1 MLRGDDVPATDESAG
16 RGRRAAIALP
26 CAALSRGVI
35 GASIIVVCGCL
46 WGGWPGSECSATEP
60 PGEIAFDRDIRGIL
74 SDKCWACHGP
84 DAAARQADLRLDRP
98 EDAVADRGGYA
109 AVVPGDVAASLLVD
123 RITTSDPDL
132 RMPPPEFGK
141 ELSAAEAERLRAWIA
156 AGAPW
161 ESHWSLR
168 PVERSAP
175 PSVTAIGQEWPLGAI
190 DQFILE
196 RHGRNGLVPS
206 AEAEPAVLLRRLH
219 LDLVGLP
226 PSPEVVQAFEADP
239 SLASY
244 EAQVDRLLASPAFGE
259 RLAMYWLDVVRYAD
273 SLGYHGDQERSVS
286 PYRDYV
292 ISAFNR
298 GLAFDRFTIEQLAG
312 DLLEEPTL
320 EQRVASTY
328 NRLNRASGEGGGQP
342 QEYLAKYLADRV
354 RTLGGVWLGLTT
366 GCAECHD
373 HKFDDLSIRDFYSL
387 GAFFADIHEQG
398 IVASAVHVAQLP
410 VPTPEQAA
418 ELSRL
423 EMLWNQLQEI
433 PAPASA
439 GADRGGAELDATSGA
454 ESERLAEQRQQ
465 VQAALDQLR
474 RSIVT
479 TLGVET
485 VEPRPIRILPRGDW
499 LDTSG
504 ELVEPAIPALFGSW
518 ESDTGGRLNR
528 LDLARWLVDS
538 DNPLTARVLA
548 NRLWM
553 LFFGAGLSPVVDDLG
568 AQGEPP
574 SHPELLDW
582 LASELQHGDWDLKRL
597 IRQLVTSRTYRQS
610 SSETDDLRRIDPTN
624 RWLARQASFR
634 IDAELVRD
642 QALFASGLLVRQV
655 GGVSARPYQPAGYW
669 DQLNFPKR
677 TYQADVGA
685 QQYRRGLY
693 THWQRTFLHPALLAF
708 DASHREECT
717 ARRERSNTP
726 LQALV
731 LLNDPSFV
739 EAAIQLAGRIEREG
753 GETLEQRLR
762 WGMRTV
768 VGRWP
773 SSLELD
779 LLHDLYRQ
787 QLADWQA
794 DPAAAAALLGVG
806 QLSPPAGDPVELA
819 ALTQVARLLLNLHEA
834 ITRY

>member
-1 MLRGDDVPATDESAG
+1 MASLRR
-16 RGRRAAIALP
+16 RGW
-26 CAALSRGVI
+26 I
-35 GASIIVVCGCL
+35 GAVAACL
-46 WGGWPGSECSATEP
+46 WSGSLGFWSMAMGQPVEVS
-60 PGEIAFDRDIRGIL
+60 FDRDIRGIL

-84 DAAARQADLRLDRP
+84 DAAARQADLRLDRA
-98 EDAVADRGGYA
+98 EDALADRGGYA
-109 AVVPGDVAASLLVD
+109 AVVAGDVASSLLLERV
-123 RITTSDPDL
+123 TSIDPDL
-132 RMPPPEFGK
+132 QMPPPEFGK
-141 ELSAAEAERLRAWIA
+141 TLSAEEVERLRVWIA

-168 PVERSAP
+168 PLERPSP
-175 PSVTAIGQEWPLGAI
+175 PVVSPVGPPWPLRGI
-190 DQFILE
+190 DHFILE
-196 RHGRNGLVPS
+196 RLEWAGLTPS
-206 AEAEPAVLLRRLH
+206 PEAEPAVLLRRLY
-219 LDLVGLP
+219 LDLAGLP
-226 PSPEVVQAFEADP
+226 PSPGVVQAFEADP
-239 SLASY
+239 STANY
-244 EAQVDRLLASPAFGE
+244 EAHVDRLLASPAFGE

-298 GLAFDRFTIEQLAG
+298 GMPFDRFTIEQLAG
-312 DLLEEPTL
+312 DLLEEPTI

-342 QEYLAKYLADRV
+342 QEYLAKYMADRV

-373 HKFDDLSIRDFYSL
+373 HKFDDISIRDFYSL

-398 IVASAVHVAQLP
+398 IVANAVHVAQLP

-423 EMLWNQLQEI
+423 EMLWSQLQEG
-433 PAPASA
+433 PAPASP
-439 GADRGGAELDATSGA
+439 GDDPSDADRDAASGA
-454 ESERLAEQRQQ
+454 ESDRLAQQRQQ
-465 VQAALDQLR
+465 VQAELDQLR

-479 TLGVET
+479 TLAVET
-485 VEPRPIRILPRGDW
+485 VEPRAVRILPRGDW
-499 LDTSG
+499 LDASG
-504 ELVEPAIPALFGSW
+504 ELVEPAIPALFGTW

-528 LDLARWLVDS
+528 RDLAEWLIDTG
-538 DNPLTARVLA
+538 NPLTARVLA

-582 LASELQHGDWDLKRL
+582 LASELHHSGWDLKML
-597 IRQLVTSRTYRQS
+597 IRQMVTSRTYRQS
-610 SSETDDLRRIDPTN
+610 SSETDELRRSDPTN

-634 IDAELVRD
+634 LDAELVRD

-677 TYQADVGA
+677 TYQADVGS
-685 QQYRRGLY
+685 QQYRRGVY

-739 EAAIQLAGRIEREG
+739 EAAIQLAGRIERQAGKTVQEK
-753 GETLEQRLR
+753 LI

-768 VGRWP
+768 VGRMP
-773 SSLELD
+773 SSLELQ

-787 QLADWQA
+787 QLAELRA
-794 DPAAAAALLGVG
+794 EPAAAVAMLGVG
-806 QLSPPAGDPVELA
+806 QLPPPVGDSVELA
-819 ALTQVARLLLNLHEA
+819 AWTQVARVLLNLHEA